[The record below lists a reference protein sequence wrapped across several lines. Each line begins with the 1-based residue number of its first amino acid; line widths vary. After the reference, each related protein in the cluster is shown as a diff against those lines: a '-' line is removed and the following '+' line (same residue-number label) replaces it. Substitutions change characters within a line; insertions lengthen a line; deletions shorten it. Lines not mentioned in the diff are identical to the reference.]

1 MPALPVSPARA
12 PRAPRPAPRS
22 GRRRTVRPAVGEPGR
37 GAALVEALVAAVVL
51 AVGVLAVVGAVAG
64 AARDVGRARA
74 AAAAAELLGDRV
86 AAWRAAPCAA
96 GGGERTVGALRERW
110 RVEVADGV
118 AVLADTVTSAAGV
131 GWPRAGVTAV
141 AGCAP

>member
-1 MPALPVSPARA
+1 M
-12 PRAPRPAPRS
+12 
-22 GRRRTVRPAVGEPGR
+22 
-37 GAALVEALVAAVVL
+37 AAVVL

-64 AARDVGRARA
+64 AARDVGRARGA
-74 AAAAAELLGDRV
+74 EAAAELLGDRV

-110 RVEVADGV
+110 RVEVAEGV
-118 AVLADTVTSAAGV
+118 AVLADTVTSAAGLA
-131 GWPRAGVTAV
+131 WPRAGVTAV